1 VGARHNRSGANE
13 PSPEAPKGPSGPSRA
28 RVGSAYKP
36 HPRANAHHRAK
47 PADKDLVSITNV
59 KRAAAVAIAAVL
71 LMNAQRPEALG
82 PVMQLT
88 FYIHEA
94 GHLIFSMFPQ
104 FVHIAAGSVFQCV
117 VPIVAIGAAW
127 RRGALF
133 SACLGG
139 FWLSYNLF
147 YVAMYA
153 KDAVDME
160 LPGLR
165 GEIHDWN
172 YMLDVL
178 GLFGATPIIAGA
190 ILTLGV
196 LVALASAGLA
206 VLVADEEV

>member
-1 VGARHNRSGANE
+1 MGASHNRSGANE
-13 PSPEAPKGPSGPSRA
+13 PSPEAPSGPSRA

-36 HPRANAHHRAK
+36 HPRVKAQHRAK
-47 PADKDLVSITNV
+47 PADKDLVSITNM
-59 KRAAAVAIAAVL
+59 KRAAAVVIAAVL
-71 LMNAQRPEALG
+71 LLNAHRPEALG

-104 FVHIAAGSVFQCV
+104 FIYIAAGSVFQCV

-127 RRGALF
+127 RKGARF

-153 KDAVDME
+153 KDAVDMV

-172 YMLDVL
+172 YMLDEL
-178 GLFGATPIIAGA
+178 GLFGATPLIAGT
-190 ILTLGV
+190 ILTLGI
-196 LVALASAGLA
+196 LVALVSAGLA
-206 VLVADEEV
+206 VLVADDEV